1 MVRLVAV
8 QLPLQHDAPAGR
20 LHPLGADERLSAD
33 RLADR
38 RPALCRGSGVAR
50 GPCFRD
56 DAARAPAIN
65 LRIAMADK
73 LEPKI
78 VLTDA
83 PDPAD
88 TAVVQEGL
96 RAYNTSQAGYDDYRP
111 LAVFVTDP
119 VSGKVL
125 GGLYGG
131 SYLGQLR
138 VDRFFLPE
146 DLRRDRLGSRLLA
159 MAEEEGRR
167 RGCTRLALDTM
178 EIQAPGVYVKKGYE
192 MAARLHCED
201 GR

>member
-1 MVRLVAV
+1 
-8 QLPLQHDAPAGR
+8 
-20 LHPLGADERLSAD
+20 
-33 RLADR
+33 
-38 RPALCRGSGVAR
+38 
-50 GPCFRD
+50 
-56 DAARAPAIN
+56 
-65 LRIAMADK
+65 MADK

-167 RGCTRLALDTM
+167 RGCTRIALNTM
-178 EIQAPGVYVKKGYE
+178 EIQGYE
-192 MAARLHCED
+192 MAARLDCEPPGITRYLMTKRLAPND
-201 GR
+201 SRDRRG